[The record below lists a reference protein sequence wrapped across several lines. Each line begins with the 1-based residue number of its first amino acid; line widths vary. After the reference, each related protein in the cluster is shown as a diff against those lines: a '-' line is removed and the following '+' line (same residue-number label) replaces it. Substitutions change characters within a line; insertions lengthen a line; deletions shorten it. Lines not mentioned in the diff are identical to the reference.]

1 MEPSSKFITGHKYIL
16 QDHWS
21 SNVPNNDNRELEK
34 KYITSGT
41 TGDLALVGEEAGD
54 TPPAG
59 ESGRARLRGG
69 PGVCSVDGRTARE
82 EGSPIVFFGTVSED
96 PFKQ

>member
-1 MEPSSKFITGHKYIL
+1 M
-16 QDHWS
+16 
-21 SNVPNNDNRELEK
+21 
-34 KYITSGT
+34 
-41 TGDLALVGEEAGD
+41 GEEAGD

-59 ESGRARLRGG
+59 ESGRARFRGG

>member
-1 MEPSSKFITGHKYIL
+1 
-16 QDHWS
+16 
-21 SNVPNNDNRELEK
+21 
-34 KYITSGT
+34 
-41 TGDLALVGEEAGD
+41 LALVGEEAVD

-69 PGVCSVDGRTARE
+69 PGVCSVDGLTARE

-96 PFKQ
+96 PFNKYLSLITLNNLIISTYSGVHKTVE

>member
-1 MEPSSKFITGHKYIL
+1 M
-16 QDHWS
+16 
-21 SNVPNNDNRELEK
+21 
-34 KYITSGT
+34 
-41 TGDLALVGEEAGD
+41 GEEAVD

-69 PGVCSVDGRTARE
+69 PGVCSVDGLTARE

-96 PFKQ
+96 PFNKYYCLITLN

>member
-1 MEPSSKFITGHKYIL
+1 M
-16 QDHWS
+16 
-21 SNVPNNDNRELEK
+21 
-34 KYITSGT
+34 
-41 TGDLALVGEEAGD
+41 GEEAAD

-69 PGVCSVDGRTARE
+69 PGVCSVDGLTARE

-96 PFKQ
+96 P